1 MAKITNGFLCG
12 VTQSQNVPMSLS
24 FILMR
29 EWMRERQNE
38 IDCGWARIS
47 TFVLYRDSI
56 VYPKL
61 HYLSDLKGT
70 FSSLSSLKKYFYHL
84 SRAQVQL
91 IVQVTWPFIYI
102 QLFGEQ
108 RKQASSCRVLSLDNS
123 CLSFTAISDSDL
135 SGPEKALIT
144 QLRQAEC
151 DK

>member
-61 HYLSDLKGT
+61 HYLSNLKGT

-84 SRAQVQL
+84 SSSSTAYHLGHLDFHLYPTFRRTARASVFM
-91 IVQVTWPFIYI
+91 P
-102 QLFGEQ
+102 GA
-108 RKQASSCRVLSLDNS
+108 KP
-123 CLSFTAISDSDL
+123 
-135 SGPEKALIT
+135 G
-144 QLRQAEC
+144 
-151 DK
+151 